1 MSSRHIEFLVEDRSA
16 EALLRAL
23 LPTLFRDLSFEVYP
37 SRSKEDLLNN
47 LLRRLRGYSSW
58 LPKDYCIVVLVD
70 CDDASCRALKE
81 KLEGMSK
88 AAGLVTR
95 TSAQGRQ
102 YQVVNRLAVEEIEA
116 WFFGDWQAVC
126 AAYPG
131 VNPNVPQKS
140 KFRDPDRIK
149 GGTKEALERLLQD
162 AGYFTTGLR
171 RIELARTVAEH
182 MDPQRNRSR
191 SFRNF
196 WRVVTELAS

>member
-1 MSSRHIEFLVEDRSA
+1 MSSRHIEFLVEDRST

-23 LPTLFRDLSFEVYP
+23 LPRLFRDLSFEVYP
-37 SRSKEDLLNN
+37 FRSKEDLLSN

-58 LPKDYCIVVLVD
+58 LPEDYRIVVLLD
-70 CDDASCRALKE
+70 CDDASCRDLKQQ
-81 KLEGMSK
+81 LEEMSQ

-95 TSAQGRQ
+95 TRAQGNR

-116 WFFGDWQAVC
+116 WFFGDWEAVC

-131 VNPNVPQKS
+131 VNPDVPRKS

-149 GGTKEALERLLQD
+149 GGTKEALERLLQE

-182 MDPQRNRSR
+182 MDPQRNRSQ

-196 WRVVTELAS
+196 WRALAELAA